1 MRHFLINFFVLATFF
16 LLISQV
22 AKAGTNSS
30 KNEADSYLKS
40 LCTSCRD
47 IDSIIFYYID
57 FTTNT
62 PFSITRH
69 KFVNYSIYGSSR
81 VDYKKTL
88 YKSERLKFKAFFSKL
103 NNLECDSIMPYDTQ
117 HVNCRLF
124 GGKNGVVL
132 SREEVGGDVRCM
144 VILYRKENIE
154 LVWLTTT
161 YAFIGKGRF
170 TLTDDLRNF
179 VDKICRQ
186 NM

>member
-1 MRHFLINFFVLATFF
+1 MRRVLIKLFVLATMCFF
-16 LLISQV
+16 SSQI
-22 AKAGTNSS
+22 AKSATNSS
-30 KNEADSYLKS
+30 KNEAKLYLKS
-40 LCTSCRD
+40 LCTSCCD

-57 FTTNT
+57 FSTNT
-62 PFSITRH
+62 FSSITRH

-88 YKSERLKFKAFFSKL
+88 YKSESLEFKTFFSKL

-144 VILYRKENIE
+144 VILYREENIE

-161 YAFIGKGRF
+161 HAFIGKGRF

-186 NM
+186 NL